1 MVIGASELRPGKTI
15 DMEGK
20 LYSVLDYNHNKTGRG
35 GAVIKVKIRNLD
47 SGAITEKTFR
57 PGDKLEDA
65 RIETKKM
72 QYLYKDDDRYVFMDL
87 ETFEQIEVPED
98 VVGDSVDFIIDDME
112 IDLQV
117 YKEKIIGV
125 SLPMSMILKV
135 VETDPGFKG
144 DTVNNVTKP
153 AKLETGLTVQ
163 VPVFIKEGESIK
175 VDTRNRNYVERA

>member
-15 DMEGK
+15 DMDGK

-35 GAVIKVKIRNLD
+35 GAVIKVKIKNLD

-57 PGDKLEDA
+57 PSDKLEDA
-65 RIETKKM
+65 RIETRKM
-72 QYLYKDDDRYVFMDL
+72 QYLYLDGDRYIFMDL
-87 ETFEQIEVPED
+87 ESFDQIEVPD
-98 VVGDSVDFIIDDME
+98 DIIGDAVDFIIENME

-125 SLPMSMILKV
+125 SLPISLVLKV

-163 VPVFIKEGESIK
+163 VPVFVKEGSSIK
-175 VDTRNRNYVERA
+175 VDTRTRTYIERA